1 MGKIII
7 STLQCVL
14 RMKEDSK
21 CEELGM
27 EPVHRKYLVRCYS
40 LLLEI
45 GKPIKNNQDSFK
57 SKIVLLIGR
66 LFLECKNYVQWIPHC
81 ISF

>member
-1 MGKIII
+1 
-7 STLQCVL
+7 
-14 RMKEDSK
+14 MKEHSK

-27 EPVHRKYLVRCYS
+27 EPLHRKDLVICYL

-57 SKIVLLIGR
+57 SKIVLLIER

-81 ISF
+81 STL